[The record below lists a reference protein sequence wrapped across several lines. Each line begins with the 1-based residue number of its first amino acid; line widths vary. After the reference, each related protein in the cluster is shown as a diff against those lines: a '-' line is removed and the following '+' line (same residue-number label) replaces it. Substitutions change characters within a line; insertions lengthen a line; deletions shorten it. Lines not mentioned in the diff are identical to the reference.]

1 MKQIPCI
8 VFLPEDQKERI
19 NMLQRIF
26 GSEVK
31 MKILKKFCTET
42 GVKKKIYQQ
51 DLIEEMNYS
60 NKTIIAHVKELV
72 GLRILRESMEREK
85 RWRKRLEV
93 KENMEWLILLLH
105 DPGKLEE
112 EKLRD
117 SIKKFSTLYMKHLN
131 SLVKQYGIDERRLL

>member
-8 VFLPEDQKERI
+8 VFLPEDREERI
-19 NMLQRIF
+19 NMLQSIF

-31 MKILKKFCTET
+31 MEILKQFCTET
-42 GVKKKIYQQ
+42 GVKKKIYQH
-51 DLIEEMNYS
+51 DLIEDMNYS
-60 NKTIIAHVKELV
+60 NKTIITHVKDLV
-72 GLRILRESMEREK
+72 GLGILREGMEKK
-85 RWRKRLEV
+85 RNWRKHLEV

-117 SIKKFSTLYMKHLN
+117 SIEKFSTLYLKHLK
-131 SLVKQYGIDERRLL
+131 SLVKQYGIDERHLL